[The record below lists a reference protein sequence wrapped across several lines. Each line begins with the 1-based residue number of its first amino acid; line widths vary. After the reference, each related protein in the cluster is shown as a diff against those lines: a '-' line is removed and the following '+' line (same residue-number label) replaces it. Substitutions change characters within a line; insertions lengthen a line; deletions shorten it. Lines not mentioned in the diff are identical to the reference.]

1 MFIRQSLKILIILYL
16 YVQLLDLKYFVRY
29 VNHPNHPRNISKELP
44 KSINKQISDIS
55 CEKNV
60 FINTKL
66 TYEKALN
73 SSGFTE
79 TF

>member
-1 MFIRQSLKILIILYL
+1 MFNRQSLKILIILFL

-29 VNHPNHPRNISKELP
+29 VNHPNHPPNILKELP